1 MKRGRQKAV
10 CPREVCG
17 ERHARTTSPAHLYP
31 SGGRIDRG
39 RRERPDDGFSLIR
52 RIRRSLA
59 RHDLVPSAEHTTGQ
73 LAQPLRIRFRD
84 GAPVLQDVHRQSVHV
99 DVDVTA
105 DLHVGAQVVARP
117 GGLVHMA
124 GAQPVGAKDLLALE
138 PVEVPAGTGP
148 CGKRLPVLQRERRQS
163 RQLLQEKIEWS
174 VRRVAPRPSSGP
186 SSGRPLPWTASHC
199 QGRYSG
205 GPFDADADGPLAGP
219 ALAAGVC
226 GPVRAL
232 PLRRRSPLKDGLRQE
247 VGRDA
252 SCARCH
258 CGPGPPPADVADS
271 LPG

>member
-1 MKRGRQKAV
+1 M
-10 CPREVCG
+10 
-17 ERHARTTSPAHLYP
+17 
-31 SGGRIDRG
+31 
-39 RRERPDDGFSLIR
+39 
-52 RIRRSLA
+52 A

-163 RQLLQEKIEWS
+163 RQLLQEKIECS
-174 VRRVAPRPSSGP
+174 VRRVPFIRSLQRAP
-186 SSGRPLPWTASHC
+186 ASV
-199 QGRYSG
+199 
-205 GPFDADADGPLAGP
+205 DG
-219 ALAAGVC
+219 
-226 GPVRAL
+226 
-232 PLRRRSPLKDGLRQE
+232 E
-247 VGRDA
+247 
-252 SCARCH
+252 
-258 CGPGPPPADVADS
+258 S
-271 LPG
+271 LPGPILGWSVRCRR

>member
-1 MKRGRQKAV
+1 MSGTREPLRRPTCTPPVEGSTADAV
-10 CPREVCG
+10 SVP
-17 ERHARTTSPAHLYP
+17 TTVSRSSAE
-31 SGGRIDRG
+31 SGGAWLGTISYRAL
-39 RRERPDDGFSLIR
+39 SIR
-52 RIRRSLA
+52 
-59 RHDLVPSAEHTTGQ
+59 TGQ

-99 DVDVTA
+99 DVEVTA

-163 RQLLQEKIEWS
+163 RQLLQEKIECS

-258 CGPGPPPADVADS
+258 CGPGSPPADVADS